1 MSMAKTSAMN
11 RSSVILAILGA
22 LVLGLTTTILT
33 PSLGAQSRVPADFV
47 SPELAYLKQV
57 NQWRPPSDPQLLF
70 LLMQQFAN
78 GGRHVEGIAYFEEA
92 LNRFASRLTD
102 NQKAQYLVVIA
113 SLRSR
118 HAEDVFLFKRFSWV
132 RDTLALLD
140 EAKQFTK
147 DEMFLAH
154 WMSGV
159 VRAKI
164 PGFFGERDTALADL
178 LWCVEHVDAAPHRN
192 WLREV
197 YAQLAALHRQLG
209 NMTEAERYQTL
220 SGVSAGSDT
229 PVFTTPFAEDPSNGH
244 TFTSRTIR
252 EVVPGTV
259 YCLSGFEFTEY
270 YFVVSADRHEL
281 IAIDAGTRPD
291 AARAAYEALRDHVPS
306 LPLVTTVFV
315 THAHWDHVGG
325 HRYFRDL
332 NPSVR
337 FYGRSNYQEELSYD
351 TSGNPEMLQRFFG
364 EKFRLDDV
372 LTYKPDVLIDRP
384 NDVVIGGTR
393 FRLLPTS
400 GGETSDALL
409 VHMPDESVLFVG
421 DILMPYLGAPF
432 VPEGSVDGLMEAIDQ
447 VGLLKPRYLLHGHE
461 PLTRI
466 FSSTAMLNDL
476 RIQLTW
482 LRDAVLRAM
491 KDGAE
496 RGVIQQANLI
506 PLTLANSTSEVHLA
520 YLVIREN
527 MINRLFQQS
536 SGYWQ
541 NGLHGLDALTDA
553 DHGAA
558 LADYL
563 DLSDTQLAAATERM
577 IRDGRHE
584 LAERYIRWGHA
595 RFPDSPRLNASRRLT
610 YLKLMDKYQ
619 EFNPFKLIV
628 YGGEI
633 HQPVG
638 QINETGGSK

>member
-1 MSMAKTSAMN
+1 MS
-11 RSSVILAILGA
+11 RPIILLALLGTF
-22 LVLGLTTTILT
+22 VLGFITIIRT
-33 PSLGAQSRVPADFV
+33 PSLGAQSQAPSDSA

-70 LLMQQFAN
+70 ILMQQFAN
-78 GGRHVEGIAYFEEA
+78 AGRHAEGITYFEDV
-92 LNRFASRLTD
+92 LNRFSLQLTD
-102 NQKAQYLVVIA
+102 HQKAQYLVAIA
-113 SLRSR
+113 SLRAG
-118 HAEDVFLFKRFSWV
+118 HADEVFLFKRLGWV
-132 RDTLALLD
+132 HDTLALLD
-140 EAKQFTK
+140 EAKRLTK
-147 DEMFLAH
+147 DEMFIAR

-159 VRAKI
+159 VRARI

-178 LWCVEHVDAAPHRN
+178 LWCVTHVDAAPHRN

-197 YAQLAALHRQLG
+197 YAQLATLYRQRD
-209 NMTEAERYQTL
+209 NNTEAERYQTL
-220 SGVSAGSDT
+220 SGVSASNDG
-229 PVFTTPFAEDPSNGH
+229 PIFTTPFAEDPSNGH
-244 TFTSRTIR
+244 TFMSRSIR
-252 EVVPGTV
+252 EVIPGTV

-291 AARAAYEALRDHVPS
+291 AARTAYEALQTHVPS
-306 LPLVTTVFV
+306 LPPLTTVFV

-325 HRYFRDL
+325 HRYFRGL
-332 NPSVR
+332 NPTVR

-351 TSGNPEMLQRFFG
+351 ALGNPAMLQRFFG
-364 EKFRLDDV
+364 DKFRLDDV
-372 LTYKPDVLIDRP
+372 LSYKPDVLIDRSS
-384 NDVVIGGTR
+384 DVVIGGTR
-393 FRLLPTS
+393 FRLVPTR
-400 GGETSDALL
+400 GGETPDALL
-409 VHMPDESVLFVG
+409 VHMPDEAVLFVG

-432 VPEGSVDGLMEAIDQ
+432 VPEGSIDGLLEAIDQ
-447 VGLLKPRYLLHGHE
+447 VSTLKPRHLLHGHE

-466 FSSTAMLNDL
+466 FSSTAMLDDL
-476 RIQLTW
+476 RAQLAW

-496 RGVIQQANLI
+496 RGVIQRANLI
-506 PLTLANSTSEVHLA
+506 PPTLASSASAVHLA

-527 MINRLFQQS
+527 MINRLFQQY

-558 LADYL
+558 LVDYL
-563 DLSDTQLAAATERM
+563 GLSDTQLAIAAERM
-577 IRDGRHE
+577 MKDGRHE
-584 LAERYIRWGHA
+584 LAVNYLRWGQT
-595 RFPDSPRLNASRRLT
+595 RLPDSPQLNKSRRLA

-633 HQPVG
+633 NQPIA
-638 QINETGGSK
+638 QINETAGPR